1 MLGMAFR
8 LAQGMGLHLDPSHW
22 NTPRDTDVER
32 EISRRAY
39 WAAFIADKSVSPLPL
54 ASIVLT
60 STQATVTLLWQ
71 TTGSLS
77 VRI

>member
-54 ASIVLT
+54 A
-60 STQATVTLLWQ
+60 
-71 TTGSLS
+71 
-77 VRI
+77 R

>member
-1 MLGMAFR
+1 MGLTMLGMAFR

-39 WAAFIADKSVSPLPL
+39 WAAFIADKSVF
-54 ASIVLT
+54 
-60 STQATVTLLWQ
+60 
-71 TTGSLS
+71 SLS
-77 VRI
+77 SLCLPQV